1 MSEDDRLTKAFKRL
15 VELFTGRIDYLA
27 LYPSK
32 VYSQD
37 PDGSLQVFPDYP
49 RIPKMAGVPLRTPF
63 PQCQVTVAAGTR
75 VLLGFEGGDPSK
87 PYCSLWEGS
96 TGEVTLVVV
105 GSSDDAQYVALSN
118 LVDDHQTAVQQYLD
132 TVTYPTAMGPTGTA
146 IPGPSPVP
154 PGVGCIKFKVE

>member
-1 MSEDDRLTKAFKRL
+1 MD
-15 VELFTGRIDYLA
+15 LFTSRIDYLA

-32 VYSQD
+32 VYSQAAD
-37 PDGSLQVFPDYP
+37 KTLQVFPDNP
-49 RIPKMAGVPLRTPF
+49 KIPKMAGVVLRTPF
-63 PQCQVTVAAGTR
+63 PQCTVEVAAGTR
-75 VLLGFEGGDPSK
+75 VLLGFEAGDPSK

-105 GSSDDAQYVALSN
+105 GSSDDAQFVALAN
-118 LVDDHQTAVQQYLD
+118 LVDDHQTAVQNYLD

-154 PGVGCIKFKVE
+154 PGVGCLKFKVE